1 MLLVAI
7 LEKDE
12 EDFLMNC
19 YSLGKA
25 AIDEFSE
32 SSLKTKNVQL
42 LETIPKTKK
51 NTKKKSIEKEYN
63 FAKEKVRFLRHI
75 DSARLQDFDH
85 KTVMCLEISPTCFYL
100 TKVGLIRKPNKSFTI
115 ELKK

>member
-1 MLLVAI
+1 M
-7 LEKDE
+7 
-12 EDFLMNC
+12 
-19 YSLGKA
+19 
-25 AIDEFSE
+25 
-32 SSLKTKNVQL
+32 QL

-75 DSARLQDFDH
+75 DCARLQDFDH
-85 KTVMCLEISPTCFYL
+85 KTVMGLEISPTCFYL

>member
-1 MLLVAI
+1 
-7 LEKDE
+7 
-12 EDFLMNC
+12 MNC

-25 AIDEFSE
+25 AIDEFYE
-32 SSLKTKNVQL
+32 SSLKKKNVQL

-100 TKVGLIRKPNKSFTI
+100 TKVGLIRKPNKS
-115 ELKK
+115 